1 MKMGKLNIFK
11 RRKAEDRPY
20 RALMALY
27 GRNPIW
33 TDKDIRLLAEE
44 GFKNCMTVYAC
55 VSLLS
60 KGAAGI
66 PWQLFKLPISQD
78 AKKEEVYQHELLDRI
93 RRPNPKCGQSS
104 FIENMAA
111 FYYIAGNS
119 YMLQVSPSEG
129 PPRELY
135 YLFPHLV
142 RIMPGT
148 RAEPVATYNY
158 YANPQKPDEYE
169 PEDVLH
175 LKAFHPLNS
184 FYGLSPLEVAAKG
197 IDITNMTMSWNM
209 KLLQNDMRPPGIIKI
224 EGDLDKEEKD
234 DLKADLK
241 ASYQGFE
248 NVAMPM
254 IFEGGQDWI
263 QTALNPKDLDWITG
277 DKMTQRKICSV
288 LNVASELIG
297 DSENKTYSNIKEA
310 RKALYTE
317 AILPFMDFLRDELN
331 NWLSPKWENER
342 LYLDYNRDD
351 IEGLKEEMS
360 AVYERMANAHWL
372 TLNEKRLACG
382 FDENKAP
389 EAGQIFLPIS
399 LIPLGSAEAPK
410 DGDNGGAKGTKKP
423 SFWQRKENKERLWIH
438 FARRVEAKERAL
450 LDPLNRFFTA
460 QAKRVRTSLARY
472 QTLPEI
478 DIMKLLDEREEAK
491 LYMKNFEGQYLEHF
505 LHAGRAGMQTA
516 FGKLLD
522 LNDELKAEEGFI
534 ITGALRKA
542 VEEMI
547 IDSGCKLTQT
557 SLKKIAQLVI
567 KAQGEGLTVEAAT
580 QTIFDKLTSLGVTRS
595 RTFARTEM
603 AKVENFG
610 QLEGYK
616 QTQIVERKGWLCAF
630 VPDSRDS
637 HIAADAEYSAN
648 PIALDEPFNVGGDSM
663 QYPGDPGGSAA
674 NVVNCLCAT
683 YPEVREI

>member
-1 MKMGKLNIFK
+1 MGILNLFK
-11 RRKAEDRPY
+11 KTKAQDQPY

-33 TDKDIRLLAEE
+33 TEKDIRLLAEE
-44 GFKNCMTVYAC
+44 GFKNCMTVFAC
-55 VSLLS
+55 VTLLS

-66 PWQLFKLPISQD
+66 PWQLFKMPVSRD
-78 AKKEEVYQHELLDRI
+78 TKKEEIYSHELLDRI
-93 RRPNPKCGQSS
+93 RRPNPHCGQAS
-104 FIENMAA
+104 FIENLTA
-111 FYYIAGNS
+111 FYFIAGNS
-119 YMLQVSPSEG
+119 YMLQLSPSAG
-129 PPRELY
+129 PPRELH

-148 RAEPVATYNY
+148 RAQPVATYNY
-158 YANPQKPDEYE
+158 YANPRQPDEYE

-184 FYGLSPLEVAAKG
+184 YYGLPPLEVAAKG
-197 IDITNMTMSWNM
+197 IDIANMTMNWNM

-224 EGDLDKEEKD
+224 EGDLDKEDKD

-241 ASYQGFE
+241 ANYQGFD
-248 NVAMPM
+248 NVAMPL

-263 QTALNPKDLDWITG
+263 QTALSPKDLDWITG
-277 DKMTQRKICSV
+277 DKMNMRKICSV

-297 DSENKTYSNIKEA
+297 DSENKTYSNVKEA
-310 RKALYTE
+310 YKALYTK
-317 AILPFMDFLRDELN
+317 AILPFLDFFRDELN
-331 NWLSPKWENER
+331 NWLVPKWGDER
-342 LYLDYNRDD
+342 LRLDYNRDS
-351 IEGLKEEMS
+351 IEELKEEMS
-360 AVYERMANAHWL
+360 AVYERMEKAWWL
-372 TLNEKRLACG
+372 RLNEKRLACG
-382 FDENKAP
+382 FDEDPAP
-389 EAGQIFLPIS
+389 EANQIYLPIS
-399 LIPLGSAEAPK
+399 LVPLGTAAAPK
-410 DGDNGGAKGTKKP
+410 DDGNGGAKSTKKP
-423 SFWQRKENKERLWIH
+423 SFWQKQENKERLWIH

-450 LDPLNRFFTA
+450 LDPLNKFFTA
-460 QAKRVRTSLARY
+460 QAKRVRAALARY

-478 DIMKLLDEREEAK
+478 DIMKLLDEQEETK
-491 LYMKNFEGQYLEHF
+491 LYLKQFEGQYLSHF
-505 LHAGRAGMQTA
+505 LHAGRAGIQAA

-522 LNDELKAEEGFI
+522 LEADWKAEEGFI
-534 ITGALRKA
+534 ISGELRKK
-542 VEEMI
+542 VIEMI
-547 IDSGCKLTQT
+547 MDSGTKLCQT
-557 SLKKIAQLVI
+557 SLKKVANQII
-567 KAQGEGLTVEAAT
+567 KAQGEGITVEAAT
-580 QTIFDKLTSLGVTRS
+580 QAIFDKLTSLGVTRS

-637 HIAADAEYSAN
+637 HIAADAEYSDN
-648 PIALDEPFNVGGDSM
+648 PIALDDFFQVGGDSM